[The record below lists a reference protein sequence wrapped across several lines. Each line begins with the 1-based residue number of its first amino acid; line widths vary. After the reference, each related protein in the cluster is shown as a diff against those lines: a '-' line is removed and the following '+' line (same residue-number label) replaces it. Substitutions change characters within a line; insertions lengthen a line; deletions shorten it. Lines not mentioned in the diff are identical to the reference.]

1 MGRMPGTKTRL
12 NESLGAREGWTS
24 TPGGSMETWRTQ
36 QNKTR
41 VAAELQTA
49 NQEDLPMNLTNMKSY
64 CALVKYVCF
73 LPALLGLTALP
84 ASADMVRIYVTNSGG
99 GREPVG
105 GSAADKKGPA
115 NQSTETA

>member
-1 MGRMPGTKTRL
+1 
-12 NESLGAREGWTS
+12 
-24 TPGGSMETWRTQ
+24 METWRTQ

-64 CALVKYVCF
+64 CALVKYLCF
-73 LPALLGLTALP
+73 LPALLGLAALP

-99 GREPVG
+99 DSVHVVDPATNKVVQEI
-105 GSAADKKGPA
+105 KGI
-115 NQSTETA
+115 ETAHGINFSPDGTRVYVSNESDKTL